1 MIRNIVFDMGGV
13 LIRFDRDL
21 FMERLGVPEEDKLLL
36 MREVFLA
43 PEWVMMDRGTLTDQ
57 QAGEIMCSRIPER
70 LHEAVWKLVTFWD
83 RPILEIDGMYD
94 LVEELKGMGYG
105 IYLLSNASIRQHDY
119 WPRIPAS
126 KFFDG
131 TLVSADVKLV
141 KPMPEIYRKLFSTFS
156 LNADEC
162 FFIDDSTANI
172 EAALYVGMHGAVF
185 FNDMAR
191 LREDLNR
198 AGVPVRRILV

>member
-13 LIRFDRDL
+13 LIRFDRDF
-21 FMERLGVPEEDKLLL
+21 FMERLGVPEEDKRLL

-43 PEWVMMDRGTLTDQ
+43 PEWVMMDRGTLTDE
-57 QAGEIMCSRIPER
+57 QAGEIMCRRIPER
-70 LHEAVWKLVTFWD
+70 LHDAVWKLVSFWD
-83 RPILEIDGMYD
+83 RPILEIAGMYE
-94 LVEELKGMGYG
+94 LVEELKGLGYG

-126 KFFDG
+126 RFFDG
-131 TLVSADVKLV
+131 KLVSADVKLV
-141 KPMPEIYRKLFSTFS
+141 KPMPEIYERLFSTFG
-156 LNADEC
+156 LKREEC
-162 FFIDDSTANI
+162 FFIDDSTPNV

-191 LREDLNR
+191 LRGELRR
-198 AGVPVRRILV
+198 AGVPVSE

>member
-1 MIRNIVFDMGGV
+1 MIKNIVFDMGGV
-13 LIRFDRDL
+13 LIRFDRNL
-21 FMERLGVPEEDKLLL
+21 FMERFGVNEEDKKLL

-191 LREDLNR
+191 LREELNR

>member
-21 FMERLGVPEEDKLLL
+21 FMERLGVPEEDKRLL

-57 QAGEIMCSRIPER
+57 QAGEIMCRRIPER

-83 RPILEIDGMYD
+83 RPILEIEGMYD

-191 LREDLNR
+191 LREDLKR
-198 AGVPVRRILV
+198 AGVPVKPL

>member
-191 LREDLNR
+191 LREELNR

>member
-21 FMERLGVPEEDKLLL
+21 FMERLGVPEEDKRLL

-57 QAGEIMCSRIPER
+57 QAGEIMCRRIPER

-83 RPILEIDGMYD
+83 RPILEIEGMYD

-191 LREDLNR
+191 LRVDLNR
-198 AGVPVRRILV
+198 AGVPVKPL

>member
-13 LIRFDRDL
+13 LIRFDRDF
-21 FMERLGVPEEDKLLL
+21 FMERLGVPEEDKRLL

-43 PEWVMMDRGTLTDQ
+43 PEWVMIDRGTLTDK
-57 QAGEIMCSRIPER
+57 QAGEIMCARIPER

-83 RPILEIDGMYD
+83 RPILEIEGMYE
-94 LVEELKGMGYG
+94 LVEEVKGLGYG
-105 IYLLSNASIRQHDY
+105 VYLLSNASIRQHDY
-119 WPRIPAS
+119 WPRVPAS
-126 KFFDG
+126 RFFDG

-141 KPMPEIYRKLFSTFS
+141 KPMPEIYEKLLSTFD
-156 LNADEC
+156 LDRDEC

-172 EAALYVGMHGAVF
+172 EAALYVGMHGTVF

-191 LREDLNR
+191 LRGELRR
-198 AGVPVRRILV
+198 AGIPVRE

>member
-1 MIRNIVFDMGGV
+1 MIQNIVFDMGGV
-13 LIRFDRDL
+13 LIRFDRNL
-21 FMERLGVPEEDKLLL
+21 FMERFGVNEEDKRLL

-57 QAGEIMCSRIPER
+57 QAGEIMCRRIPER
-70 LHEAVWKLVTFWD
+70 LHEVVWKLVTFWD
-83 RPILEIDGMYD
+83 RPILEIDGVYE
-94 LVEELKGMGYG
+94 LIEELKGLGYG

-119 WPRIPAS
+119 WPRVPAS

-141 KPMPEIYRKLFSTFS
+141 KPMPEIYRKLFETFS
-156 LNADEC
+156 LRPEEC

-172 EAALYVGMHGAVF
+172 EAAMYVGMHGAVF
-185 FNDMAR
+185 FEDMAR
-191 LREDLNR
+191 LRAELNR
-198 AGVPVRRILV
+198 AGVPVKPF